1 MSMFA
6 RVLKFAFMPAVRVA
20 EQARQ
25 SGQRLRSLRR
35 GHPAFTGRSVPHT
48 DLDRTPDRQETLAQ
62 SSAAQRFKHLYEA
75 RGWNEQML
83 ARQALAVCRARR
95 AALLGCVIGAGAA
108 FVLVLMAPLW
118 ALALL
123 VPASAGLTSFGFAMA
138 LKFALFQAQLEQRA
152 LISLRQ
158 YLGRD
163 DLLGHLL
170 GWGSRRC
177 SPAVDRHDDPRRR
190 ASG

>member
-1 MSMFA
+1 MFVRA
-6 RVLKFAFMPAVRVA
+6 LKFAFMPAVRVA

-35 GHPAFTGRSVPHT
+35 AHLAFAGRSVPNT
-48 DLDRTPDRQETLAQ
+48 DLHRAPDSQEMLAQ
-62 SSAAQRFKHLYEA
+62 SGAAQRFKHLYEA

-95 AALLGCVIGAGAA
+95 AALLGCLIGACAA
-108 FVLVLMAPLW
+108 LVLVLMAPLW

-158 YLGRD
+158 YLSRD

-170 GWGSRRC
+170 GWGPRRC
-177 SPAVDRHDDPRRR
+177 SPAGGRHDEQRRR
-190 ASG
+190 ADG